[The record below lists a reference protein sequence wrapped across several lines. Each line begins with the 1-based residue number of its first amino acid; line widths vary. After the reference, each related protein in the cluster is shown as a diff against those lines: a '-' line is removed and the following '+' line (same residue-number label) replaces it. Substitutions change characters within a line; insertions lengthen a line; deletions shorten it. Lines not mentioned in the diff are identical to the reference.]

1 MPFVVMQHA
10 QSVECPSVPKILP
23 LVGHNK
29 VFMAVETA
37 GNVLCT
43 LGFNNSKAAVKSN
56 TLVEFYTSVYLSAYS
71 VFCVSSDVVFLP
83 QSSLDF

>member
-37 GNVLCT
+37 GNVFSHVGFQQLKSRSEIKHFGRILHISVSQCILSLLCELRCCFST
-43 LGFNNSKAAVKSN
+43 
-56 TLVEFYTSVYLSAYS
+56 
-71 VFCVSSDVVFLP
+71 P
-83 QSSLDF
+83 I